1 MAEVIQAI
9 VILSALWSSMG
20 AIKESVFSAI
30 KDVKLVIEK
39 DAILVKNLILFLLH
53 ICSNAVGFVMSRQ
66 WNIIMVRHVWRS
78 VRKVLMLILMIWSLA
93 NNAENNV

>member
-1 MAEVIQAI
+1 
-9 VILSALWSSMG
+9 MG

-53 ICSNAVGFVMSRQ
+53 ICSNVVGFVMSR
-66 WNIIMVRHVWRS
+66 
-78 VRKVLMLILMIWSLA
+78 L
-93 NNAENNV
+93 

>member
-1 MAEVIQAI
+1 MAGGIQAI
-9 VILSALWSSMG
+9 VILSALLNSMG
-20 AIKESVFSAI
+20 AIRESVFSAI

-53 ICSNAVGFVMSRQ
+53 ICSNAVGFVTNRQ

>member
-1 MAEVIQAI
+1 
-9 VILSALWSSMG
+9 MG

-66 WNIIMVRHVWRS
+66 
-78 VRKVLMLILMIWSLA
+78 
-93 NNAENNV
+93 